1 MVPAQKEKKKKQKE
15 GKKREWKG
23 KKELIEQN

>member
-15 GKKREWKG
+15 GIKRERKG